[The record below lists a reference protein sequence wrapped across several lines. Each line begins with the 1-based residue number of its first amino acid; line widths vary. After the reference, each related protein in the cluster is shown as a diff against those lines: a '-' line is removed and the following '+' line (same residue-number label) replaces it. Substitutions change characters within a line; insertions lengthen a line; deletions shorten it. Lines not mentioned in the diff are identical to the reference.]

1 MSTHASRKISLVNE
15 LAESKKNIKKIQKCV
30 VQQKRGGDGLICKDD
45 ILKVE
50 NKITRVLSDRVV
62 NKDNECNIA
71 KKKNS
76 VNRDIPTWEHR
87 NCDDKPKKEST
98 FVFNKEI
105 NECILFPHNSKLDIH
120 NIKDNVLFQRILKNV
135 KEENFKMKYDKI
147 KNKKEKLKRIYVKLD
162 TKNEDKKSDNCNDDN
177 NYQFKKSVIQL
188 KNVINNKKNVYTNI
202 KSKNQNIHSQCFQF
216 SPCSKN
222 SKNLHCTHD
231 NRKEEKLKNTIQYNI
246 NRNNEET
253 KKRGTHLNNKT
264 KENLS
269 NKYYEDPSK
278 NNDKVCSHN
287 SYATEDYRHRHNV
300 YKAEGTYKRC
310 SNGTLEE
317 NKIYDKRGKGLTKH
331 EINDI
336 KRRGSRDIGSGIGS
350 DIGSGI
356 GSGIGSDFGCHI
368 NSVDSIN
375 RSNRSNR
382 VNRARRI
389 DSCQPSDEHYSN
401 LGHANF
407 SLESH
412 NIHNKQG
419 CAFKGITKYGKN
431 CKRNTGR
438 HVETR
443 TAENKMIV
451 REKSVKEYTSS
462 KGCGKDRSEYG
473 KKKCCILKNNGEN
486 ASVYS
491 LSNIASSDE
500 DVETKCYSKK
510 TLTVNSHIGGIPL
523 HKSGNTYYTKF
534 QCLVLKKK
542 RKKKKLHYLAKT
554 VCRGEKYIS
563 SSKIKLKT
571 NDEMRTNC
579 TYGEHFH
586 KIKGEIYNQ
595 SLTVSTKYNTDDSK
609 KCTGEELGGGE
620 TNSRDPTLSPY
631 DNRHS
636 SNHNTDGNAT
646 KKWTTNCNADGKRD
660 NYEKAHSSNSD
671 NIFSGEAIGLTSK
684 SHSCSLIS
692 SGKENIN
699 RISRKDAS
707 AERVCEMA
715 CEKTLD
721 EEDRINEKDK
731 VEPLVQSI
739 KMTPRWWPTKWNDK
753 EMSPHFSNGKVFC
766 MSTSNGTSSKIS
778 NDLSRSDIE
787 RYKIDIH
794 LFDNLKKSKSE
805 CFSNSICE
813 KKNKKDE
820 EMDVGDMPHLC
831 DSFNLDG
838 KRSKRRKYKEEENC
852 IAGTLYAKD
861 DMYTHGTEDIECAG
875 SVNRW
880 KGYKQEGKIFEEML
894 SFYNGHRRKLKLLL
908 LEEYNYLKSLREH
921 MNTDKLL
928 LKKHQSIS
936 LTEGNHHRDIFEK
949 EKMVVDEILFQF
961 NNRGLEKN
969 KLYNLHDKG
978 TTLLAHDEECNSK
991 IDSANLIDELYNDRM
1006 DSLDVCVQTESIIEK
1021 IEKYLKE
1028 DAQKRTEEK
1037 NGTSKRIEHFSV
1049 RNTPINFSTKNNQL
1063 LYEEKDSNGRI
1074 CPTHCV
1080 DKKNA
1085 QERGENDK
1093 IEDKVKLNYMKKKKK
1108 ESHWGNSY
1116 CFRHVAR
1123 REKNKTLFPLKG
1135 NYVKIKRSY
1144 NFKNNHLS
1152 EKPFRDKFKH
1162 VWRIKLSNDFL
1173 RSKRKLN
1180 VKCNTRLKILS
1191 SELKENTAFAPHS
1204 FYYGCNRVITKKC
1217 LHHFWIENG
1226 LPRCKKKKNF
1236 YYILFDNEKGGTCT
1250 KCRSIS
1256 PIFNKRNDEYGHKLD
1271 QNISGNYFTLRGGDV
1286 IVKKKECL
1294 HDTHRNTD
1302 DTNRKRFDCN
1312 RTHHVNQ
1319 LFTKKNGNNSNYPY
1333 DKLVLKRESVIDVFR
1348 SDNIAEHFINHDRSS
1363 KGNHLIR
1370 KENFNRGKS
1379 ITTKDNANYSLNS
1392 ISRNGENKTNLHN
1405 LLGKHSC
1412 ARKEGAKRQIVKC
1425 GETNSLLSNYHLDS
1439 VTNIEDE
1446 KKEHFVYNIY
1456 TNNYDTIM
1464 EKSLSKIKPFSNS
1477 SKLLTGSSNN
1487 NNVCDSNIGKKN
1499 IIQPSISNKI
1509 LNIKHNSSSEDKNNF
1524 EKNCPLVEQDLK
1536 VNSNLGISE
1545 KRENFLLSNNN
1556 EYIISSINFEQSN
1569 NFLELSSPHI
1579 KQYREEDNLKPLDM
1593 LGHHSRDTKKE
1604 PTKVNK
1610 PQKLWYMN
1618 VYEYAYD
1625 TSNGVDREK
1634 PVHVLNSSYN
1644 KMVNALCNSRGWLLQ
1659 GVTGEG
1665 KCGKNSESEFSM
1677 MNSTKCNQRV
1687 VGSNSSQGVETEK
1700 NVVKGVAQLW
1710 MDNMNEDSKQ
1720 KEYVSAQ
1727 NPTGGD
1733 EIRCTSVARV
1743 CMENQNLEK
1752 NEDVVTPNL
1761 SFGKTK
1767 DNHADNLS
1775 WGKLDADEASTSE
1788 EENAEQKRNDDAS
1801 LFDSKSSSTQVSKKS
1816 KLRKERKE
1824 RKERKKNTLP
1834 FNSHGSVKGW
1844 LENATLFEEDRK
1856 VSSSGKMDVSDL
1868 NAAKI
1873 RHIVGSKK
1881 AICNMNCSSFNME
1894 SHEQP
1899 PNGALNGYYNSEAPN
1914 WHKSFNLKPRHS
1926 SGNML
1931 DNITKGGNYN
1941 MDNLFRSRREND
1953 IFTNRKDKLSVH
1965 KNELNGQII
1974 SCNPPLT
1981 KESNPNS
1988 QISSHNPP
1996 LTKESNPNGQ
2006 ISSHNPP
2013 LTKESNSNGQIS
2025 SHNPPLTNESNIYP
2039 TSPYNKEHSCKKLK
2053 YDIGEC
2059 VNKNECT
2066 FYNMHNGHG
2075 DENSIFYEDG
2085 YIKIKKDVNYLGKH
2099 MESNQPIEKKKTEF
2113 QTKDNE
2119 KINNLLNQSM
2129 FYNFSI
2135 SPNFSYSFNFTN
2147 DKCTI
2152 DQKDNIICLDN
2163 KMVNT
2168 QKLDQI
2174 IEKIRKWNKNI
2185 ENDNNYIQCVLCDK
2199 YLFKL
2204 EYFNEIDT
2212 FNFSKNDHMRKDKY
2226 TCNICKHKMKML
2238 NKYNSLLLSTNSV
2251 NIKREDNECEKE
2263 ERKKK
2268 LSNTLN
2274 DKINYLT
2281 TDKFH
2286 KFYQPMEYSNR
2297 SDEHGCTITGLNGEK
2312 CFLLNGVLFEHEQ
2325 LKGSD
2330 RNIISENFATS
2341 SDYDSY
2347 TRYGNYGDGE
2357 NCGIYKSSSTPN
2369 DGNRC
2374 GKSFGNSN
2382 GNSSGVILTPR
2393 VHTANNMVRKWS
2405 SNHPSN
2411 NESTGKLE
2419 KEEECDFVRYHSSEM
2434 GNVEIKHTH
2443 GEKTTDYPSSITEL
2457 KNNHFRGECNERNM
2471 NGKTNYSLRK
2481 MSNNFSLGT
2490 NHLKWINTNSP
2501 QGISN
2506 NYMDH
2511 AHINGNTLGDTIN
2524 MQEEN
2529 TVYNNT
2535 NTYERRKFTDDSVVV
2550 SLFNNQRTQSEM
2562 EKICQRREYHRSN
2575 TVSDENYKHSVET
2588 HSHIKEK
2595 TGNIETQE
2603 YAEKKNSIKLEE
2615 ETCDSE
2621 EQIEKKHKSSSN
2633 HHFDHLSDEL
2643 YGAHCYQWD
2652 NLFTPSKNNYVHYEN
2667 DKMHNFNVKN
2677 DFLKELLS
2685 NRNDLDQEKNI
2696 NFLQKEDLFLHS
2708 LLDNES
2714 VNMSQCSSDVD
2725 MYQNKYYPNSSCS
2738 FTSYSEKNYASC
2750 ADRTD
2755 SSVRNKFISNFI

>member
-1 MSTHASRKISLVNE
+1 MPLMLDEVFLVNE
-15 LAESKKNIKKIQKCV
+15 LAESKKNIKKIQTCV
-30 VQQKRGGDGLICKDD
+30 LQQKRGGGLICKDD

-50 NKITRVLSDRVV
+50 NKITRVLSNRVV
-62 NKDNECNIA
+62 NKDNECNIE

-76 VNRDIPTWEHR
+76 VNKNIPTWEHR
-87 NCDDKPKKEST
+87 NCNDKPKKEST

-105 NECILFPHNSKLDIH
+105 NECIFFPYYSKLDIH

-135 KEENFKMKYDKI
+135 KEENFKMKYNKI

-162 TKNEDKKSDNCNDDN
+162 IKNEDKKSDNCNDDN
-177 NYQFKKSVIQL
+177 NDQFKKSVIQL
-188 KNVINNKKNVYTNI
+188 KNVINNKKDIYTNV
-202 KSKNQNIHSQCFQF
+202 KSKNKNTLSQCFQF

-222 SKNLHCTHD
+222 SKNLNCTHN
-231 NRKEEKLKNTIQYNI
+231 NRKEKNFKNTVQYNI

-269 NKYYEDPSK
+269 NKYYEDPSM
-278 NNDKVCSHN
+278 NNDKLCSHN
-287 SYATEDYRHRHNV
+287 SYATKGYSHSHNV

-310 SNGTLEE
+310 SNETLEE
-317 NKIYDKRGKGLTKH
+317 NKISDKRGKGLTKH

-336 KRRGSRDIGSGIGS
+336 KRRGNRDIGS
-350 DIGSGI
+350 DIGS
-356 GSGIGSDFGCHI
+356 DFGCYI
-368 NSVDSIN
+368 SSVDSIN
-375 RSNRSNR
+375 RSNSSNR
-382 VNRARRI
+382 VNRVSRVSRI
-389 DSCQPSDEHYSN
+389 DSHQPSDEHYSN
-401 LGHANF
+401 LGHVNF
-407 SLESH
+407 SVESH

-419 CAFKGITKYGKN
+419 CAFKGITKYDKN
-431 CKRNTGR
+431 CKRKTGR

-443 TAENKMIV
+443 NAENKLIV
-451 REKSVKEYTSS
+451 REKSLKENTSS
-462 KGCGKDRSEYG
+462 KVCGKGRSEHR

-486 ASVYS
+486 ASVYN
-491 LSNIASSDE
+491 LSSIASSDE
-500 DVETKCYSKK
+500 DVKTKCYSEK
-510 TLTVNSHIGGIPL
+510 TRTINSHIGGIAL

-542 RKKKKLHYLAKT
+542 RKNNKLHYLAKT
-554 VCRGEKYIS
+554 ICRGEKYIS
-563 SSKIKLKT
+563 SSKIKLKSS
-571 NDEMRTNC
+571 DEMRTNC
-579 TYGEHFH
+579 TYGEHVH
-586 KIKGEIYNQ
+586 KIKGEFYNQ
-595 SLTVSTKYNTDDSK
+595 LSTVSTKYNKDDSK
-609 KCTGEELGGGE
+609 KCAGEELGGGE
-620 TNSRDPTLSPY
+620 SNSRDPTLSPY
-631 DNRHS
+631 DSSHS
-636 SNHNTDGNAT
+636 ANHNTDGNAT
-646 KKWTTNCNADGKRD
+646 KKWTTSCNENGDRD
-660 NYEKAHSSNSD
+660 NYEISHSSNSD

-684 SHSCSLIS
+684 CNPCSLIS
-692 SGKENIN
+692 SGKESTN
-699 RISRKDAS
+699 RLIRKDAS

-715 CEKTLD
+715 RERTFD

-731 VEPLVQSI
+731 VGPFVQSI

-753 EMSPHFSNGKVFC
+753 EMSPHFSNGKVFR

-778 NDLSRSDIE
+778 NDLNRSDIE
-787 RYKIDIH
+787 RYKMDIH
-794 LFDNLKKSKSE
+794 IFDNLKKSKSE
-805 CFSNSICE
+805 CSSNNICE
-813 KKNKKDE
+813 KKNKKNE
-820 EMDVGDMPHLC
+820 EMDVGDMPHFC
-831 DSFNLDG
+831 NSFNLDG
-838 KRSKRRKYKEEENC
+838 KRSKRIKYKKEENC

-861 DMYTHGTEDIECAG
+861 DMHTHGREDIECAG
-875 SVNRW
+875 SVSCW
-880 KGYKQEGKIFEEML
+880 KGYKQEGKILEEML
-894 SFYNGHRRKLKLLL
+894 SFYNGHRHKLKLLL

-921 MNTDKLL
+921 MNTDMLL
-928 LKKHQSIS
+928 LKKHQSRF
-936 LTEGNHHRDIFEK
+936 LTEGNQHWDIFEK

-961 NNRGLEKN
+961 NNRGSEKN
-969 KLYNLHDKG
+969 KLYKLHDKG

-991 IDSANLIDELYNDRM
+991 IDSEKLINELYNDRM
-1006 DSLDVCVQTESIIEK
+1006 DSLDVCVQTECIIEK

-1028 DAQKRTEEK
+1028 DAKKHIEEK
-1037 NGTSKRIEHFSV
+1037 NGTSKRIELFSV
-1049 RNTPINFSTKNNQL
+1049 RNTPINFSTKNDQL

-1074 CPTHCV
+1074 CPTYCV

-1085 QERGENDK
+1085 QARGENDK
-1093 IEDKVKLNYMKKKKK
+1093 IEDKVKLNYMNKKKK
-1108 ESHWGNSY
+1108 ELQWGNSY
-1116 CFRHVAR
+1116 CFRHIAR
-1123 REKNKTLFPLKG
+1123 SGKNKTLSPLKG

-1144 NFKNNHLS
+1144 NFKNNHLN
-1152 EKPFRDKFKH
+1152 EKPFRDKYKH

-1173 RSKRKLN
+1173 LSKRKLN
-1180 VKCNTRLKILS
+1180 VKYYTRLKILL
-1191 SELKENTAFAPHS
+1191 SELRENTAFTLHS
-1204 FYYGCNRVITKKC
+1204 FHYGCRRVFTKKC
-1217 LHHFWIENG
+1217 SHNFWIKKG
-1226 LPRCKKKKNF
+1226 LPSKKKKKF
-1236 YYILFDNEKGGTCT
+1236 YYILFDNENGATCT

-1256 PIFNKRNDEYGHKLD
+1256 PICNKRNDEYGYKPD
-1271 QNISGNYFTLRGGDV
+1271 RIINGNYFTLRECDV
-1286 IVKKKECL
+1286 VVKKKDFL
-1294 HDTHRNTD
+1294 HDTDRNTD

-1319 LFTKKNGNNSNYPY
+1319 LFTKKNGNNSNCPY
-1333 DKLVLKRESVIDVFR
+1333 DKLVWKRESVIDVFR
-1348 SDNIAEHFINHDRSS
+1348 SDNIAEPFINQDSSS
-1363 KGNHLIR
+1363 KENHLIR

-1379 ITTKDNANYSLNS
+1379 ITTKERENYLLKS
-1392 ISRNGENKTNLHN
+1392 ISKNGENKTNLHN

-1412 ARKEGAKRQIVKC
+1412 ARKEGAKRQIVKYE
-1425 GETNSLLSNYHLDS
+1425 ETNSIVSNYHLDS
-1439 VTNIEDE
+1439 VTNTEDK

-1464 EKSLSKIKPFSNS
+1464 EKSLSKIKPYSNS
-1477 SKLLTGSSNN
+1477 SKLLRGSCNH
-1487 NNVCDSNIGKKN
+1487 NNVCDSNNGKKN
-1499 IIQPSISNKI
+1499 IIQTSISNKL
-1509 LNIKHNSSSEDKNNF
+1509 LNIKHNSSLEDKNNF

-1569 NFLELSSPHI
+1569 NFLESSSPYI
-1579 KQYREEDNLKPLDM
+1579 KRNREEDNLKPLDL

-1604 PTKVNK
+1604 PKKVNK
-1610 PQKLWYMN
+1610 PQKLLYMN

-1634 PVHVLNSSYN
+1634 PVHELNSSYN
-1644 KMVNALCNSRGWLLQ
+1644 KMINALCNSRGWLLQ

-1665 KCGKNSESEFSM
+1665 KCGKNSEAEFSV
-1677 MNSTKCNQRV
+1677 MNSTRCNQRV
-1687 VGSNSSQGVETEK
+1687 VGSNSPHGVETEK
-1700 NVVKGVAQLW
+1700 NIVQGVAQLW
-1710 MDNMNEDSKQ
+1710 MDNMNEESER

-1727 NPTGGD
+1727 NPTGED
-1733 EIRCTSVARV
+1733 EIRSTSAARV
-1743 CMENQNLEK
+1743 YLENQNLVK
-1752 NEDVVTPNL
+1752 NEDAITPNL
-1761 SFGKTK
+1761 SCGKTK
-1767 DNHADNLS
+1767 DNHADNIS
-1775 WGKLDADEASTSE
+1775 WGKLDVDKASTSE
-1788 EENAEQKRNDDAS
+1788 EENAEKKRNGAAH
-1801 LFDSKSSSTQVSKKS
+1801 LFDNKSSSTQVRKKS
-1816 KLRKERKE
+1816 KLRKE

-1856 VSSSGKMDVSDL
+1856 VSYSGKMDISDL

-1881 AICNMNCSSFNME
+1881 AICNMKCSSFNME

-1899 PNGALNGYYNSEAPN
+1899 PNGALNGYYNSEVPN
-1914 WHKSFNLKPRHS
+1914 GHKSFNLKPRHS

-1931 DNITKGGNYN
+1931 DNITKGWNYN
-1941 MDNLFRSRREND
+1941 MDNLLRSRREND
-1953 IFTNRKDKLSVH
+1953 LFTNGKDKLSVY
-1965 KNELNGQII
+1965 KNESNRHII
-1974 SCNPPLT
+1974 SCNPSLT
-1981 KESNPNS
+1981 N
-1988 QISSHNPP
+1988 
-1996 LTKESNPNGQ
+1996 ESNPNGQ
-2006 ISSHNPP
+2006 ISSHNPS
-2013 LTKESNSNGQIS
+2013 LTNESNPNGQIS
-2025 SHNPPLTNESNIYP
+2025 SHNPSLTNESNPNGHISYHSPPHTNESNIYP
-2039 TSPYNKEHSCKKLK
+2039 TSLYNKEHSCKKLK
-2053 YDIGEC
+2053 YDISEY
-2059 VNKNECT
+2059 VNMNEYT
-2066 FYNMHNGHG
+2066 FCNMHNGHD
-2075 DENSIFYEDG
+2075 DENNIFYEDR

-2099 MESNQPIEKKKTEF
+2099 MESNQPIEENKTKF
-2113 QTKDNE
+2113 QTKEKE

-2185 ENDNNYIQCVLCDK
+2185 ENDNNYIQCVICDK

-2238 NKYNSLLLSTNSV
+2238 NKYNSMLLSTNSA
-2251 NIKREDNECEKE
+2251 NIKREDNEYEKE

-2268 LSNTLN
+2268 PSNTLN
-2274 DKINYLT
+2274 EKINYLT
-2281 TDKFH
+2281 IDKFH
-2286 KFYQPMEYSNR
+2286 NFYQPMEYNNR
-2297 SDEHGCTITGLNGEK
+2297 SDEHGCTINGLNGGK
-2312 CFLLNGVLFEHEQ
+2312 CFLLNGVLFEHEK
-2325 LKGSD
+2325 LRGSD

-2341 SDYDSY
+2341 SDCDSY
-2347 TRYGNYGDGE
+2347 TGYGNYGHGE
-2357 NCGIYKSSSTPN
+2357 SCGIYKSSSTPN
-2369 DGNRC
+2369 DGNHC

-2393 VHTANNMVRKWS
+2393 VRIANNVVRKWS

-2419 KEEECDFVRYHSSEM
+2419 KEEECDFMRYHSSEM

-2443 GEKTTDYPSSITEL
+2443 GEETTDNPSSITEL
-2457 KNNHFRGECNERNM
+2457 KSIHYRGDCNERNM
-2471 NGKTNYSLRK
+2471 NGKTNYSLRR

-2490 NHLKWINTNSP
+2490 NHLKSINTNSP

-2506 NYMDH
+2506 NYTDH
-2511 AHINGNTLGDTIN
+2511 AHCNGNTLGDTIN

-2535 NTYERRKFTDDSVVV
+2535 NTYERGKFTDDNVVE
-2550 SLFNNQRTQSEM
+2550 SLFNNQRVQSEM
-2562 EKICQRREYHRSN
+2562 EKICQRSEYHRSN
-2575 TVSDENYKHSVET
+2575 TISDGNYKHSVET
-2588 HSHIKEK
+2588 HSHIKGK
-2595 TGNIETQE
+2595 TGKIETQD
-2603 YAEKKNSIKLEE
+2603 YTEKKNSIKIEE
-2615 ETCDSE
+2615 ETCESE
-2621 EQIEKKHKSSSN
+2621 EQIEKKHNYTSN
-2633 HHFDHLSDEL
+2633 DNFGYLSDEL
-2643 YGAHCYQWD
+2643 YGAQCYQWD
-2652 NLFTPSKNNYVHYEN
+2652 NLCTPSKNNYVHYKN

-2685 NRNDLDQEKNI
+2685 NRNDLDQEKNN

-2725 MYQNKYYPNSSCS
+2725 MYQNKYYPNSSCL
-2738 FTSYSEKNYASC
+2738 FTSYSEKNYASY